1 MGVEVSF
8 AIAPRH
14 NQCKG
19 QTEKD
24 TNSIDMQ
31 VAARESVRSQASPEN
46 VLVVFGGLLLVM
58 LLAALD
64 STIVATALPTIVGE
78 FGGLAHISWVVTAY
92 LLAQT
97 IVTPIYGKLG
107 DLYGRKRVLQ
117 VAIVIFLI
125 GSALCGLS
133 QSMSHLIIFR
143 AVQGLGGG
151 GLMVTTQA
159 VVADVVPPRARGRYQ
174 GIFGAAFGFASIAGP
189 LVGGYFTTHWTW
201 RWIFYIN
208 LPVGII
214 ALVVL
219 AATLPAQSS
228 YARHAIDYVGA
239 AVLALALASV
249 VLVTDL
255 GGAVYSW
262 SSPLMIG
269 LIVTAVAGLI
279 AFVVVERRAREPI
292 LPLPLFRTRDVWVT
306 SVVGLI
312 VGFALIGSV
321 TYLPVFLQIVKGLSP
336 TESGL
341 RMVPLMA
348 GTLLT
353 SIIAGQLVS
362 RTGKYKLFP
371 IIGTTIVTI
380 SLLLISRMTAE
391 TSTLVASLYML
402 LLGLG
407 LGFVMQVLI
416 IAVQNAVDYRELGV
430 ATSNAILFRFIGGSL
445 GTALLGAVLATQ
457 LHANVQRL
465 MPGAGTD
472 ALNLISPQAL
482 AGLTPA
488 VRAAYT
494 EAFVVSLS
502 TVFLLAAAISF
513 VGLIFALLLPER
525 PLRETIAAAAE
536 SDIGGD
542 IAQTFY
548 MPTDTD
554 SREQL
559 LRGLAVLAD
568 RDVRRRYIAS
578 IVTRAGV
585 DLSPT
590 AAWLLVQIERE
601 PDVHVQ
607 ELGRRGKCDANKL
620 KSATAE
626 LLQESLIATDSVAD
640 VYRLTEPGCE
650 TYNRLVTARRE
661 HLAELWPEWSPQ
673 KREEVAQILRRLARE
688 LIPEAG

>member
-1 MGVEVSF
+1 MQ
-8 AIAPRH
+8 AAAPV
-14 NQCKG
+14 QV
-19 QTEKD
+19 TP
-24 TNSIDMQ
+24 Q
-31 VAARESVRSQASPEN
+31 VAHDN

-64 STIVATALPTIVGE
+64 STIVATALPTIVSE

-143 AVQGLGGG
+143 AIQGFGGG

-159 VVADVVPPRARGRYQ
+159 VVADVVPPRQRGRYQ
-174 GIFGAAFGFASIAGP
+174 GIFGAAFGVASIAGP
-189 LVGGYFTTHWTW
+189 LRGGYFTTHWTW

-228 YARHAIDYVGA
+228 FARHAIDYLGA
-239 AVLALALASV
+239 ALLALSLASI

-255 GGAVYSW
+255 GGTEYSW
-262 SSPLMIG
+262 WSPLMIG
-269 LIVTAVAGLI
+269 LIVIAVVSLI
-279 AFVVVERRAREPI
+279 AFILVERRASEPV
-292 LPLPLFRTRDVWVT
+292 LPLRLFRIRDVWVT
-306 SVVGLI
+306 SIVGLI

-341 RMVPLMA
+341 RMVPLMG

-353 SIIAGQLVS
+353 SILAGQLAS
-362 RTGKYKLFP
+362 RTGKYKRFP
-371 IIGTTIVTI
+371 IIGTAIVTV

-391 TSTLVASLYML
+391 THPLAVGAYLLML
-402 LLGLG
+402 GIG
-407 LGFVMQVLI
+407 LGFVMQILI
-416 IAVQNAVDYRELGV
+416 IAVQNAVDYRDLGV

-445 GTALLGAVLATQ
+445 GTALLGAILAKQ
-457 LHANVQRL
+457 L
-465 MPGAGTD
+465 TI
-472 ALNLISPQAL
+472 NLQHV
-482 AGLTPA
+482 GK
-488 VRAAYT
+488 T
-494 EAFVVSLS
+494 EAFAASLG
-502 TVFLLAAAISF
+502 TVFVVAAAIAF
-513 VGLIFALLLPER
+513 FGFIFALFVPER

-536 SDIGGD
+536 ADIGGE
-542 IAQTFY
+542 IAQTFA
-548 MPTDTD
+548 MPADTN
-554 SREQL
+554 SRAHL

-568 RDVRRRYIAS
+568 RDVRRQYIAA
-578 IVTRAGV
+578 IVNRAGV
-585 DLSPT
+585 DLSPS

-601 PDVHVQ
+601 PRVDVH
-607 ELGRRGKCDANKL
+607 ELCRRGKCDATKIQA
-620 KSATAE
+620 ATAE
-626 LLQESLIATDSVAD
+626 LMNKSLIEPGSVAN
-640 VYRLTEPGCE
+640 VYQLTGAGCE
-650 TYNRLVTARRE
+650 MYNRLVTARRE
-661 HLAELWPEWSPQ
+661 HLAELWPEWSPK
-673 KREEVAQILRRLARE
+673 KREEVAEILRRLARE

>member
-1 MGVEVSF
+1 MQAAAPTEV
-8 AIAPRH
+8 
-14 NQCKG
+14 
-19 QTEKD
+19 T
-24 TNSIDMQ
+24 
-31 VAARESVRSQASPEN
+31 SQASQN
-46 VLVVFGGLLLVM
+46 NLLVVFGGLLLVM

-117 VAIVIFLI
+117 FAIVIFLL

-133 QSMSHLIIFR
+133 QSMTHLIIFR

-159 VVADVVPPRARGRYQ
+159 VVADIVPPRARGRYQ
-174 GIFGAAFGFASIAGP
+174 GVFGAAFGFASVAGP

-228 YARHAIDYVGA
+228 FARHAVDYIGA
-239 AVLALALASV
+239 AVLALTLASI

-255 GGAVYSW
+255 GGTVYPW
-262 SSPLMIG
+262 SSPIMIG
-269 LIVTAVAGLI
+269 LIVIAVGGLI
-279 AFVVVERRAREPI
+279 TFVWAERRAAEPI
-292 LPLPLFRTRDVWVT
+292 LPLQLFRVRDVWVT

-341 RMVPLMA
+341 RMVPLMG
-348 GTLLT
+348 GTLAT
-353 SIIAGQLVS
+353 SILSGQLVS
-362 RTGKYKLFP
+362 RTGRYKLFP
-371 IIGTTIVTI
+371 IIGTAMVALA
-380 SLLLISRMTAE
+380 LLLISRMTAE
-391 TSTLVASLYML
+391 TSLLVAGLYML

-416 IAVQNAVDYRELGV
+416 IAVQNAVDYRDLGV

-457 LHANVQRL
+457 LHGNVQRL
-465 MPGAGTD
+465 LPGTA
-472 ALNLISPQAL
+472 ALDLISPQSL
-482 AGLTPA
+482 AGFSPE
-488 VRAAYT
+488 VRGAYT
-494 EAFVVSLS
+494 EAFVASLS
-502 TVFLLAAAISF
+502 TVFVVAAAIAF
-513 VGLIFALLLPER
+513 FGLLVTLLLPER

-536 SDIGGD
+536 SDIGGE
-542 IAQTFY
+542 IAQTFA
-548 MPTDTD
+548 MPTDTG

-578 IVTRAGV
+578 IVARAGV
-585 DLSPT
+585 DLSPS

-601 PDVHVQ
+601 RGVEVS
-607 ELGRRGKCDANKL
+607 ELGRRGKCDAKSL
-620 KSATAE
+620 KAGTEE
-626 LLQESLIATDSVAD
+626 LVDKSLIEAGSVTD
-640 VYRLTEPGCE
+640 VYKLTEAGCQM
-650 TYNRLVTARRE
+650 YNRLAAARRE

-673 KREEVAQILRRLARE
+673 KREEVAEILRRLARE
-688 LIPEAG
+688 LIPEAEAA

>member
-1 MGVEVSF
+1 
-8 AIAPRH
+8 
-14 NQCKG
+14 
-19 QTEKD
+19 
-24 TNSIDMQ
+24 MQ
-31 VAARESVRSQASPEN
+31 AAASADLTSRASQDN
-46 VLVVFGGLLLVM
+46 LLVVFGGLLLVM

-78 FGGLAHISWVVTAY
+78 FGELAHISWVVTAY

-117 VAIVIFLI
+117 VAIVLFLI

-133 QSMSHLIIFR
+133 RSMTHLIIFR
-143 AVQGLGGG
+143 AIQGLGGG

-159 VVADVVPPRARGRYQ
+159 IVGDVVPPRARGRYQ
-174 GIFGAAFGFASIAGP
+174 GIFGAAFGVASIAGP
-189 LVGGYFTTHWTW
+189 LLGGYFTTHWTW

-228 YARHAIDYVGA
+228 YARHAIDYIGA
-239 AVLALALASV
+239 GLLALTLGSI
-249 VLVTDL
+249 VLFTDL
-255 GGAVYSW
+255 GGAEYSW

-269 LIVTAVAGLI
+269 LMVVSVISLI
-279 AFVVVERRAREPI
+279 AFVLVERRASEPI
-292 LPLPLFRTRDVWVT
+292 LPLQLFKVRDVWVT

-321 TYLPVFLQIVKGLSP
+321 TYLPVFLQIVKGLDP

-341 RMVPLMA
+341 RMVPLMG
-348 GTLLT
+348 GTLVT
-353 SIIAGQLVS
+353 SILAGQFVS
-362 RTGKYKLFP
+362 RTGRYKLFP

-380 SLLLISRMTAE
+380 ALLLISRMTGE
-391 TSTLVASLYML
+391 TSTLAGSSYML

-416 IAVQNAVDYRELGV
+416 IAVQNAVDYRDLGV

-445 GTALLGAVLATQ
+445 GTALLGAILATQ
-457 LHANVQRL
+457 LQVNTQRL
-465 MPGAGTD
+465 LPGTS
-472 ALNLISPQAL
+472 ALNSISPQAL
-482 AGLTPA
+482 AALSPA
-488 VRAAYT
+488 VRTAYIQ
-494 EAFVVSLS
+494 AFVESLA
-502 TVFLLAAAISF
+502 TIFVVAAAISF
-513 VGLIFALLLPER
+513 FGLIVSLLLPER

-536 SDIGGD
+536 TDIGGD
-542 IAQTFY
+542 IAQTFA

-554 SREQL
+554 SRAHL

-578 IVTRAGV
+578 IVSRAGV

-590 AAWLLVQIERE
+590 AAWLLVHIERE
-601 PDVHVQ
+601 RGVDVN
-607 ELGRRGKCDANKL
+607 ELGRRGKCAAGDIKA
-620 KSATAE
+620 ATE
-626 LLQESLIATDSVAD
+626 QLLTKSLIEASSVAN
-640 VYRLTEPGCE
+640 VYRLTGAGCE
-650 TYNRLVTARRE
+650 IFNRLVAARRA
-661 HLAELWPEWSPQ
+661 HLAELWPEWSPK
-673 KREEVAQILRRLARE
+673 KREEVAEILRHLARE
-688 LIPEAG
+688 LIPEAEAA

>member
-1 MGVEVSF
+1 MQ
-8 AIAPRH
+8 IAATAGP
-14 NQCKG
+14 
-19 QTEKD
+19 
-24 TNSIDMQ
+24 
-31 VAARESVRSQASPEN
+31 ASRAPADN

-97 IVTPIYGKLG
+97 IVTPVYGKLG

-117 VAIVIFLI
+117 FAIVIFLI

-143 AVQGLGGG
+143 AIQGLGGG

-159 VVADVVPPRARGRYQ
+159 IVADVVPPRTRGRYQ

-219 AATLPAQSS
+219 AATLPAQNS
-228 YARHAIDYVGA
+228 YARHAIDYAGA
-239 AVLALALASV
+239 AVLALTLAAI

-255 GGAVYSW
+255 GGTLYPW
-262 SSPLMIG
+262 SSPMMIA
-269 LIVTAVAGLI
+269 LVVIAAAGLVSFMLI
-279 AFVVVERRAREPI
+279 ERRAREPI
-292 LPLPLFRTRDVWVT
+292 LPLQLFRTRDVWVT
-306 SVVGLI
+306 SAIGLV

-348 GTLLT
+348 GTLVT
-353 SIIAGQLVS
+353 SVLAGQFVS
-362 RTGKYKLFP
+362 RTGRYKLFP
-371 IIGTTIVTI
+371 LIGTAMVTI
-380 SLLLISRMTAE
+380 SLLVISRMTAE
-391 TSTLVASLYML
+391 TSTLAASFYML

-416 IAVQNAVDYRELGV
+416 IAVQNAVEYRDLGV

-445 GTALLGAVLATQ
+445 GTALLGAVLASQ

-465 MPGAGTD
+465 VPGMVGLD
-472 ALNLISPQAL
+472 LISPQTLGDL
-482 AGLTPA
+482 APA
-488 VRAAYT
+488 VRSAYI
-494 EAFVVSLS
+494 EAFVSSLG
-502 TVFLLAAAISF
+502 TAFLIAGAIAFFGFLLAW
-513 VGLIFALLLPER
+513 LLPER
-525 PLRETIAAAAE
+525 PLRETIAAATEA
-536 SDIGGD
+536 DIGGD
-542 IAQTFY
+542 IAQTFA
-548 MPTDTD
+548 MPTDTG

-559 LRGLAVLAD
+559 LRGLAALAD
-568 RDVRRRYIAS
+568 RDVRRRYVAA
-578 IVTRAGV
+578 IVERAGV
-585 DLSPT
+585 DLTPA
-590 AAWLLVQIERE
+590 AAWLLVQVERE
-601 PDVHVQ
+601 RGVAIS
-607 ELGRRGKCDANKL
+607 ELGRRGKVDAQKL
-620 KSATAE
+620 KVATSE
-626 LLQESLIATDSVAD
+626 LLQESLITSGKAAD
-640 VYRLTEPGCE
+640 VYSLTEAGCE
-650 TYNRLVTARRE
+650 IYNRLVVARRA

-673 KREEVAQILRRLARE
+673 KREDVAEILRRLARE
-688 LIPEAG
+688 LIPEAEAA

>member
-1 MGVEVSF
+1 LRAAGRRCRNEGPRVTVAMQAAAPVDITPRVS
-8 AIAPRH
+8 H
-14 NQCKG
+14 
-19 QTEKD
+19 D
-24 TNSIDMQ
+24 
-31 VAARESVRSQASPEN
+31 N

-64 STIVATALPTIVGE
+64 STIVATALPTIVSE

-143 AVQGLGGG
+143 AIQGLGGG

-159 VVADVVPPRARGRYQ
+159 VVADVVPPRQRGRYQ
-174 GIFGAAFGFASIAGP
+174 GIFGAAFGVASIAGP
-189 LVGGYFTTHWTW
+189 LLGGYFTTHWTW

-214 ALVVL
+214 ALIVL

-228 YARHAIDYVGA
+228 FARHAIDYLGA
-239 AVLALALASV
+239 GLLALSLASI

-255 GGAVYSW
+255 GGTEYSFA
-262 SSPLMIG
+262 SPLMIG
-269 LIVTAVAGLI
+269 LIVIAVISLI
-279 AFVVVERRAREPI
+279 SFLLVERRAGEPV
-292 LPLPLFRTRDVWVT
+292 LPLRLFRTRDVWVT

-341 RMVPLMA
+341 RMVPLMG

-353 SIIAGQLVS
+353 SILSGQLAS
-362 RTGKYKLFP
+362 RTGKYKRFP
-371 IIGTTIVTI
+371 IIGTIIVTVA
-380 SLLLISRMTAE
+380 LFLISRMTAE
-391 TSTLVASLYML
+391 THALAVGFYML

-416 IAVQNAVDYRELGV
+416 IAVQNAVDYRDLGV
-430 ATSNAILFRFIGGSL
+430 ATSNAILFRFVGGSL
-445 GTALLGAVLATQ
+445 GTALLGAILAKQLTINLQHVERTQ
-457 LHANVQRL
+457 AF
-465 MPGAGTD
+465 
-472 ALNLISPQAL
+472 
-482 AGLTPA
+482 
-488 VRAAYT
+488 AA
-494 EAFVVSLS
+494 SLS
-502 TVFLLAAAISF
+502 TVFLVASAIAF
-513 VGLIFALLLPER
+513 FGLIFALLLPER

-536 SDIGGD
+536 TDIGGE
-542 IAQTFY
+542 IAQTFS

-554 SREQL
+554 SRAQL
-559 LRGLAVLAD
+559 LRGLAILAD
-568 RDVRRRYIAS
+568 RDVRRRYISAV
-578 IVTRAGV
+578 VTRAQV
-585 DLSPT
+585 DLSPN

-601 PDVHVQ
+601 PRVDVH
-607 ELGRRGKCDANKL
+607 ELCQRGKCDATKIQA
-620 KSATAE
+620 ATAE
-626 LLQESLIATDSVAD
+626 LFDKSLIEPASIAN
-640 VYRLTEPGCE
+640 VYELTGAGCE
-650 TYNRLVTARRE
+650 MYNRLVAARRE
-661 HLAELWPEWSPQ
+661 HLAELWPEWSPK
-673 KREEVAQILRRLARE
+673 KREEVAEILRRLARE
-688 LIPEAG
+688 LIPETG

>member
-1 MGVEVSF
+1 MQ
-8 AIAPRH
+8 AAAANPDLLPRTS
-14 NQCKG
+14 N
-19 QTEKD
+19 D
-24 TNSIDMQ
+24 S
-31 VAARESVRSQASPEN
+31 

-117 VAIVIFLI
+117 FAIVIFLM

-143 AVQGLGGG
+143 AIQGLGGG

-159 VVADVVPPRARGRYQ
+159 IVADVVPPRTRGRYQ
-174 GIFGAAFGFASIAGP
+174 GIFGAAFGVASIAGP
-189 LVGGYFTTHWTW
+189 LLGGYFTTHWTW

-228 YARHAIDYVGA
+228 FARHAIDYLGA
-239 AVLALALASV
+239 ALLALTLASI

-255 GGAVYSW
+255 GGTVYEW

-269 LIVTAVAGLI
+269 LIVVSIAALI
-279 AFVVVERRAREPI
+279 AFVVVERRASEPI
-292 LPLPLFRTRDVWVT
+292 LPLQLFRTRDVWVT

-348 GTLLT
+348 GTLVT
-353 SIIAGQLVS
+353 SIFSGQLVS
-362 RTGKYKLFP
+362 RTGRYKLFP
-371 IIGTTIVTI
+371 IIGTTIVTLA
-380 SLLLISRMTAE
+380 LLLISRMTGE
-391 TSTLVASLYML
+391 TSNLVASLYML

-416 IAVQNAVDYRELGV
+416 IAVQNAVDYRDLGV

-445 GTALLGAVLATQ
+445 GTALLGAILATQ
-457 LHANVQRL
+457 LHGNVQRSL
-465 MPGAGTD
+465 PGTAALD
-472 ALNLISPQAL
+472 AISPQAL
-482 AGLTPA
+482 AALSPTI
-488 VRAAYT
+488 RAAYT
-494 EAFVVSLS
+494 QAFVASLS
-502 TVFLLAAAISF
+502 TVFLVAAAIAF
-513 VGLIFALLLPER
+513 FGLLVALLLPER

-536 SDIGGD
+536 TDIGGE
-542 IAQTFY
+542 IAHTFA

-554 SREQL
+554 SRRQL

-578 IVTRAGV
+578 VVTRSGV
-585 DLSPT
+585 DLTPM

-601 PDVHVQ
+601 RGMDVN
-607 ELGRRGKCDANKL
+607 ELCRRGKCDPKNL
-620 KSATAE
+620 STATAD
-626 LLQESLIATDSVAD
+626 LLEKSLLEPGPIAN
-640 VYRLTEPGCE
+640 VYRLTESGCA
-650 TYNRLVTARRE
+650 TYNRLVAARRE
-661 HLAELWPEWSPQ
+661 HLAELWPEWSPK
-673 KREEVAQILRRLARE
+673 KREEVYEILRRLARE
-688 LIPEAG
+688 LIPEANAA

>member
-1 MGVEVSF
+1 
-8 AIAPRH
+8 
-14 NQCKG
+14 
-19 QTEKD
+19 
-24 TNSIDMQ
+24 MQ
-31 VAARESVRSQASPEN
+31 AAASADVTSQATSDN

-133 QSMSHLIIFR
+133 QSMTHLIIFR

-214 ALVVL
+214 ALLVL

-228 YARHAIDYVGA
+228 FARHAIDYVGA
-239 AVLALALASV
+239 ALLAVTLASI

-255 GGAVYSW
+255 GGTVYAW
-262 SSPLMIG
+262 SSPLMIA
-269 LIVTAVAGLI
+269 LIVIAVAGLI
-279 AFVVVERRAREPI
+279 AFVLIERRASEPI
-292 LPLPLFRTRDVWVT
+292 LPLQLFRMRDVWVT

-348 GTLLT
+348 GTLVT
-353 SIIAGQLVS
+353 SILAGQLVS

-371 IIGTTIVTI
+371 IIGTTIVAL

-391 TSTLVASLYML
+391 TSALAASLYMS

-430 ATSNAILFRFIGGSL
+430 ATSNAILFRFVGGSL
-445 GTALLGAVLATQ
+445 GTALLGAILATQ
-457 LHANVQRL
+457 LDANVQRL
-465 MPGAGTD
+465 MPGTA
-472 ALNLISPQAL
+472 ALDLISPQAL
-482 AGLTPA
+482 AGLSPA
-488 VRAAYT
+488 VRTAYID
-494 EAFVVSLS
+494 AFVASLS
-502 TVFLLAAAISF
+502 TVFLVAAAISL
-513 VGLIFALLLPER
+513 VGLLVALLLPER
-525 PLRETIAAAAE
+525 PLRETIAAATEA
-536 SDIGGD
+536 DVGGE
-542 IAQTFY
+542 IQHTFL
-548 MPTDTD
+548 MPTGTD
-554 SREQL
+554 SRRQL

-568 RDVRRRYIAS
+568 RDVTRDAIKS
-578 IVTRAGV
+578 IVARAGV

-601 PDVHVQ
+601 RDVDVN
-607 ELGRRGKCDANKL
+607 ELARRGKFDAKILQN
-620 KSATAE
+620 ATAE
-626 LLQESLIATDSVAD
+626 LLSGSLITPAAVAD
-640 VYRLTEPGCE
+640 VYQLTKAGCDI
-650 TYNRLVTARRE
+650 YNRLVVARRE
-661 HLAELWPEWSPQ
+661 HLAELWPEWSPK
-673 KREEVAQILRRLARE
+673 KREEVADILRRLARE
-688 LIPEAG
+688 LVPEAKAV

>member
-1 MGVEVSF
+1 M
-8 AIAPRH
+8 
-14 NQCKG
+14 
-19 QTEKD
+19 
-24 TNSIDMQ
+24 
-31 VAARESVRSQASPEN
+31 
-46 VLVVFGGLLLVM
+46 LVM

-117 VAIVIFLI
+117 FAIVLFLI

-143 AVQGLGGG
+143 AVQGFGGG

-159 VVADVVPPRARGRYQ
+159 VVADIVPPRARGRYQ

-228 YARHAIDYVGA
+228 YARHTVDYVGA
-239 AVLALALASV
+239 ATLALTLASV

-255 GGAVYSW
+255 GGTVYPW
-262 SSPLMIG
+262 SSPLVIALIMIA
-269 LIVTAVAGLI
+269 IAGLI
-279 AFVVVERRAREPI
+279 AFVWAERRAREPI
-292 LPLPLFRTRDVWVT
+292 LPLQLFRARDVWVT

-348 GTLLT
+348 GTLVT
-353 SIIAGQLVS
+353 SILAGQLVS

-371 IIGTTIVTI
+371 LIGTTIVTI
-380 SLLLISRMTAE
+380 SLLLISRMSAE
-391 TSTLVASLYML
+391 TSMYAASLYML

-416 IAVQNAVDYRELGV
+416 IAVQNAVDYRDLGV

-465 MPGAGTD
+465 LPGTG
-472 ALNLISPQAL
+472 ALDLISPQSL
-482 AGLTPA
+482 AGLAPA
-488 VRAAYT
+488 VRDAYIG
-494 EAFVVSLS
+494 AFVASLN
-502 TVFLLAAAISF
+502 TVFLVAAAIAF
-513 VGLIFALLLPER
+513 FGLLVALLLPER

-536 SDIGGD
+536 ADIGGE
-542 IAQTFY
+542 IAQTFA
-548 MPTDTD
+548 MPTDTG

-568 RDVRRRYIAS
+568 RGVRRRYIAS
-578 IVTRAGV
+578 IVERAGV
-585 DLSPT
+585 DVSPP

-601 PDVHVQ
+601 HGVGVS
-607 ELGRRGKCDANKL
+607 ELGRKGKVDAGL
-620 KSATAE
+620 LRAATAE
-626 LLQESLIATDSVAD
+626 LLDKSLITVASDPD
-640 VYRLTEPGCE
+640 VYYLTKAGCE
-650 TYNRLVTARRE
+650 MYNRLAAARRE
-661 HLAELWPEWSPQ
+661 HLAELWPEWSPK
-673 KREEVAQILRRLARE
+673 KREEVAEILRRLARE
-688 LIPEAG
+688 LIPEAETA